1 MEQFRLICYCI
12 SHICMMGF
20 LFAFTRRRYSIK
32 VTAVAVAASAAVLLV
47 LEAAGYLFPSKK
59 LPIILIQILTLQG
72 TAFFISDYRDSR
84 GLFTGLSASNYVLP
98 GVMTSLY
105 LYVLTGWGMGV
116 LFFELIINLFVLYVL
131 VHSLLP
137 AYRELQM
144 EQKKRWPTLCLM
156 PTFFY
161 LTALGLEL
169 AVRESGEP
177 VSALLTMIFFLLSMY
192 ASYLLI
198 FRMMQKLWQ
207 DQQNVKE
214 REILKSGIRALRFE
228 EEKLRTAKR
237 EIAAHIEG
245 RRKLMER
252 MYIQLKKQ
260 DYDGVRQ
267 ILAQMQGMTEVRQTE
282 RFCNNAPVNGVMIY
296 YMSEAQQRGIGVS
309 VRMDFPKKLRVS
321 DWELA
326 VVIGNLMDNA
336 VIACEKIREGVKKK
350 IQVTARTAHGQFLL
364 EIRNT
369 CQERVVLDPQT
380 GIPVSSRG
388 EDHGFGMRSV
398 AYFAEKNQVIFD
410 CGVEAEEFFV
420 RLLI

>member
-1 MEQFRLICYCI
+1 MEEFRLICYCI

-20 LFAFTRRRYSIK
+20 LFAFTRRRYTVKMTAGI
-32 VTAVAVAASAAVLLV
+32 VTVSALALLA
-47 LEAAGYLFPSKK
+47 LEVAGYLFPRLNS
-59 LPIILIQILTLQG
+59 PIVLLQILTLQG
-72 TAFFISDYRDSR
+72 TGLLISDYRDMR

-105 LYVLTGWGMGV
+105 LYVLTGWGMAV
-116 LFFELIINLFVLYVL
+116 LIFELALNLLVLGIL
-131 VHSLLP
+131 VYSLLP

-144 EQKKRWPTLCLM
+144 EQKTRWPMLCLM
-156 PTFFY
+156 PTLFY

-169 AVRESGEP
+169 AVRGSGRP
-177 VSALLTMIFFLLSMY
+177 VSALLTVIFFLLSMY

-198 FRMMQKLWQ
+198 FQMMQKLWQ
-207 DQQNVKE
+207 EQQSVKE

-228 EEKLRTAKR
+228 EKKLCMAKK
-237 EIAAHIEG
+237 EIATHIEE
-245 RRKLMER
+245 RRKLMEQ
-252 MYIQLKKQ
+252 MHTQLKRQ
-260 DYDGVRQ
+260 DYEGVRQ
-267 ILAQMQGMTEVRQTE
+267 IMAQMQGMTEVRQAE
-282 RFCNNAPVNGVMIY
+282 CYCNNAPVNGVMIY
-296 YMSEAQQRGIGVS
+296 YMSEAQQLGIAVS
-309 VRMDFPKKLRVS
+309 VRMDFPKELRVS

-336 VIACEKIREGVKKK
+336 VIACKKIREAAKRK
-350 IQVTARTAHGQFLL
+350 IQVTARTAHRQFLL

-369 CQERVVLDPQT
+369 CQEPVAFDPQN
-380 GIPVSSRG
+380 GIPVSDRG
-388 EDHGFGMRSV
+388 ENHGFGMQSV